1 MFKSAR
7 IRLTGLYIIIVTFVG
22 IIFSSII
29 YRDFVMELHKNYAA
43 AEYRLHNQITISPP
57 RRAVVISLLAEDFEK
72 SKKIVFLRLLAIN
85 GFVISVSGIA
95 AYFLAGK
102 TLQPIELAVE
112 DQKRFVSDASHELRT
127 PLTSMKSEIEVA
139 LRDKKMT
146 VKDNKKL
153 LSSNLEEVDKMQ
165 KLTNYLLAL
174 NRYESGNFKLT
185 KEKINIANLAEK
197 IIKNNQKKAEKRAIQ
212 LTSKLKEAN
221 IYANQT
227 SIEELI
233 SILIDNAIKYTPP
246 KGKIKVTVK
255 TLKRNTVIE
264 IADNGIGIKA
274 SEIPYIFNRFYRAD
288 SARSKHTTEGYGLG
302 LSIAKSIV
310 DLHHS
315 QICVKSTPGIGTTF
329 TVTLK

>member
-127 PLTSMKSEIEVA
+127 PLTSMKSGSPRRIRF
-139 LRDKKMT
+139 LYPSRLCMF
-146 VKDNKKL
+146 
-153 LSSNLEEVDKMQ
+153 SP
-165 KLTNYLLAL
+165 LTHVSLIVVLYLFSL
-174 NRYESGNFKLT
+174 
-185 KEKINIANLAEK
+185 
-197 IIKNNQKKAEKRAIQ
+197 Q
-212 LTSKLKEAN
+212 
-221 IYANQT
+221 
-227 SIEELI
+227 
-233 SILIDNAIKYTPP
+233 
-246 KGKIKVTVK
+246 
-255 TLKRNTVIE
+255 
-264 IADNGIGIKA
+264 
-274 SEIPYIFNRFYRAD
+274 
-288 SARSKHTTEGYGLG
+288 
-302 LSIAKSIV
+302 
-310 DLHHS
+310 
-315 QICVKSTPGIGTTF
+315 
-329 TVTLK
+329 